1 MLSWEL
7 HGKLFRID
15 LRSETQ
21 TLTGRLSIIY
31 SWLCI
36 DPVTASW
43 SEILMNSEYCHI
55 MMHDARDL
63 IHSLLQSE
71 ICKLIYKNINNI
83 HIIRKIVSQN
93 WLSICVYLI
102 SPQIKLSEVLI
113 SYYIKSLLGFLNNV
127 YMLIYLHSHVSPMLA
142 PWIFLS
148 GTSPIACVVWKLSP
162 GIYSF
167 IIHSNRWYITKC
179 ST

>member
-1 MLSWEL
+1 MENYSEL
-7 HGKLFRID
+7 ISDHKPRHWLGD
-15 LRSETQ
+15 SRSYIRGFVSTPLQLAEVK
-21 TLTGRLSIIY
+21 S
-31 SWLCI
+31 
-36 DPVTASW
+36 SW
-43 SEILMNSEYCHI
+43 SPNYCHI

-113 SYYIKSLLGFLNNV
+113 CYYIKSLLGFLNNV
-127 YMLIYLHSHVSPMLA
+127 YMFIYLHSHVSPMLA

-148 GTSPIACVVWKLSP
+148 GNSPIACVVWKLSP

-179 ST
+179 NT